1 MDPVAEIKSRLSIV
15 DVVSQYTQ
23 LKKAGRNFKAC
34 CPFHNEKTP
43 SFIVSPDRQF
53 AWCYGC
59 QTGGDIFKIVELL
72 EGVDF
77 KEALKIL
84 ADKAGVEL
92 PTNFSGG
99 AKKEQ
104 RDKLIEINEAA
115 ADFFI
120 AELAKSKE
128 AQKYLQGRNLKQ
140 ETIEEWKIGFAPN
153 GYSNLFPKLLE
164 KGFSKKDLVEAS
176 IAGVKEMASDEL
188 FDKFHNRITFPIR
201 NHRGSIVGFT
211 ARILSDGEPKYL
223 NSSESPVFQ
232 KGAILFGFSQA
243 REAIREK
250 KFAVIVEG
258 QLDVI
263 SCHQAGFR
271 NVVASSGTA
280 LTSYHLTAV
289 KNLVESVVFCFDS
302 DSAGV
307 DSTRRALEL
316 AAAMD
321 INAKVV
327 ILPDGFKDPD
337 EAIQKDPQIFADA
350 VATAVTPL
358 EFFFTR
364 VYADANFSEAA
375 TKKKVARELLSY
387 AAQIASA
394 VEREDFIHRL
404 SLRIGVSET
413 ALLEELVSLKITSP
427 VIAKEEAQ
435 LPTPEKFRIR
445 DLLTGMVLAFP
456 EISETL
462 SSELSQVGLAE
473 ITVTENEEKLA
484 LLASDKYADFSDA
497 KIREEMLTLIS
508 QLNFKSTKDHK
519 HELKLA
525 MQQAEEAGDEE
536 KAAQLYEEYQKL
548 LAK

>member
-104 RDKLIEINEAA
+104 RDKLVEINEAA
-115 ADFFI
+115 ADYFI

-128 AQKYLQGRNLKQ
+128 AQKYLAGRNLKA

-153 GYSNLFPKLLE
+153 GYANLFPKLLE

-176 IAGVKEMASDEL
+176 IAGVKEFASDEL

-201 NHRGSIVGFT
+201 DHRGSIVGFT

-289 KNLVESVVFCFDS
+289 KNLVESVVFCFDA
-302 DSAGV
+302 DKAGIE
-307 DSTRRALEL
+307 STRRALEL

-350 VATAVTPL
+350 VASAVTPL
-358 EFFFTR
+358 EFFFMR
-364 VYADANFSEAA
+364 VYAEANFSEAA

-404 SLRIGVSET
+404 SLKIGVSEA
-413 ALLEELVSLKITSP
+413 ALAEELAGLKITSP
-427 VIAKEEAQ
+427 VIAKEEEKLAA
-435 LPTPEKFRIR
+435 PEKFRIR
-445 DLLTGMVLAFP
+445 DLLTGMVLAFS

-497 KIREEMLTLIS
+497 KIREEMLALIS
-508 QLNFKSTKDHK
+508 QLNFKSTKDRK
-519 HELKLA
+519 QELKLA

-536 KAAQLYEEYQKL
+536 KAAQLYEEYQQL
-548 LAK
+548 LNQ

>member
-43 SFIVSPDRQF
+43 SFIVSPERQF

-104 RDKLIEINEAA
+104 RDKLVEINEAA
-115 ADFFI
+115 ADYFI
-120 AELAKSKE
+120 GELAKSAE
-128 AQKYLQGRNLKQ
+128 AQKYLAGRNLKA

-153 GYSNLFPKLLE
+153 GYANLFPKLLE
-164 KGFSKKDLVEAS
+164 KGYSKKDLVEAS
-176 IAGVKEMASDEL
+176 IAGVKEFASEDL

-211 ARILSDGEPKYL
+211 ARILGSGEPKYL

-289 KNLVESVVFCFDS
+289 KNLVESVVFCFDA
-302 DSAGV
+302 DSAGI
-307 DSTRRALEL
+307 DSTKRALEL

-327 ILPDGFKDPD
+327 ILPEGFKDPD

-350 VATAVTPL
+350 VAGAVTPL

-364 VYADANFSEAA
+364 VYADTNFSEAA

-387 AAQIASA
+387 AAQIASP

-404 SLRIGVSET
+404 SLKIGVSET
-413 ALLEELVSLKITSP
+413 ALLEELVSLKITPPS
-427 VIAKEEAQ
+427 IAKTEEETPA
-435 LPTPEKFRIR
+435 PEKFRIR

-462 SSELSQVGLAE
+462 NSELSQVGLAE

-497 KIREEMLTLIS
+497 KIREEMLALIF
-508 QLNFKSTKDHK
+508 QLNFKSTKDRK
-519 HELKLA
+519 QELKLA

-536 KAAQLYEEYQKL
+536 KAAQLYSEYQKL
-548 LAK
+548 LNQ

>member
-15 DVVSQYTQ
+15 DIVSQYTQ

-176 IAGVKEMASDEL
+176 IAGVKEFASDEL

-243 REAIREK
+243 REAIRDK

-350 VATAVTPL
+350 VASAFTPL
-358 EFFFTR
+358 EFFFMR
-364 VYADANFSEAA
+364 VYAEANFSEAA

-404 SLRIGVSET
+404 SLKIGVSET

-427 VIAKEEAQ
+427 VIAKVAEEIPA
-435 LPTPEKFRIR
+435 PEKFRIR

-462 SSELSQVGLAE
+462 NTELSQVGLAE
-473 ITVTENEEKLA
+473 IVVTENEEKLA

-497 KIREEMLTLIS
+497 KIREEMLALIS
-508 QLNFKSTKDHK
+508 QLNFKSTKDRK
-519 HELKLA
+519 QELKLA